1 MKYEWLDGQTELNSR
16 SASLAASR
24 GLLLLNAAGNE
35 GEDTWKKITFPSDA
49 HDILTVGAVDRERH
63 NSTFSGVGYTADGRI
78 KPDLM
83 AMGSNSAVI
92 DGTGSVS
99 MANGTSFAT
108 PILAGAVACLWQ
120 AAPTLSP
127 QEVIALLQ
135 QSGSNYA
142 HPNEIYGYGVPD
154 LWKVYQNLGNKTK

>member
-1 MKYEWLDGQTELNSR
+1 
-16 SASLAASR
+16 
-24 GLLLLNAAGNE
+24 
-35 GEDTWKKITFPSDA
+35 
-49 HDILTVGAVDRERH
+49 
-63 NSTFSGVGYTADGRI
+63 
-78 KPDLM
+78 M

>member
-1 MKYEWLDGQTELNSR
+1 M
-16 SASLAASR
+16 
-24 GLLLLNAAGNE
+24 
-35 GEDTWKKITFPSDA
+35 
-49 HDILTVGAVDRERH
+49 
-63 NSTFSGVGYTADGRI
+63 GYTADGRI